1 MVAQK
6 SLFIKFQLGWDIKLF
21 LSRRGRMKN
30 AFKVFLVLLSI
41 NIIGCSIPQGE
52 VQETGEVVFS
62 IAPFAPWVELNKQV
76 ADSGK
81 GATSKAWM
89 VASTVKFE
97 FYQSTTI
104 VKTETWTAD
113 AIFSTGAQTLA
124 RTINYVPVGSYTKV
138 VVSIFNNAVS
148 TSTPVVR
155 GESGSFTITAN
166 ASTPITVTC
175 FPVSYVDLA
184 DGAWSSTYTLAY
196 HAEKWFRVNS
206 DYGTTRFYVN
216 TISGDMDIYVFK
228 PDGTYLGSHTGTDA
242 TNTVDL
248 STPSNPY
255 WVCMFAYA
263 AGSGKVQFR

>member
-1 MVAQK
+1 
-6 SLFIKFQLGWDIKLF
+6 
-21 LSRRGRMKN
+21 MK
-30 AFKVFLVLLSI
+30 KVFILL
-41 NIIGCSIPQGE
+41 IIVFTIIIFGCSIPQE
-52 VQETGEVVFS
+52 VVQETGEVAFS

-89 VASTVKFE
+89 LASAVKFE

-104 VKTETWTAD
+104 VKTDTWTVGTGY
-113 AIFSTGAQTLA
+113 STGSPTLSHSI
-124 RTINYVPVGSYTKV
+124 TGVSVGSYTKV

-155 GESGSFTITAN
+155 GESGTFTITAN
-166 ASTPITVTC
+166 TSTPITVTC

-184 DGAWSSTYTLAY
+184 DGVWSSTYTLAY
-196 HAEKWFRVNS
+196 HGEKWFKANTPH
-206 DYGTTRFYVN
+206 YTTTFAVN